1 MHAKIIQNYGFLF
14 KTICKYSLVFLISQL
29 TLWQVNLHIEVEHLI
44 GTSTFSFVLPG
55 PQCHCIDG
63 NSS

>member
-14 KTICKYSLVFLISQL
+14 KTVYKYSLVFLISQL
-29 TLWQVNLHIEVEHLI
+29 TLWQVNLHTEVEQLI
-44 GTSTFSFVLPG
+44 GTFTFSFVLPG
-55 PQCHCIDG
+55 QECHCIDG